1 MILMVLYGDQEINMQ
16 LVELETLL
24 TRHGIRGLKNT
35 KGIETLWNEIQTGE
49 STLVQ
54 DGFHLYRK
62 TRVVQ
67 LHITANDHRLIHHGK
82 KDLSSGKIYRTRSQ
96 RPLSEKMLLSETPIE
111 TALRGA
117 KEEFGSYLTALNLVM
132 DPDQDIQ
139 VLQEWSG
146 PFGAYGTLQT
156 LYELHQVYAK
166 CTPPNFDLFVTQELP
181 KWEHTWVW
189 NK

>member
-1 MILMVLYGDQEINMQ
+1 MD

-24 TRHGIRGLKNT
+24 TKYGIRGLTQT
-35 KGIETLWNEIQTGE
+35 KGTQSLWNELQIGE

-54 DGFHLYRK
+54 DGFRLYRK

-67 LHITANDHRLIHHGK
+67 LHIAANDYHLFHHSK
-82 KDLSSGKIYRTRSQ
+82 KDLSSGRIYRTRGK
-96 RPLSEKMLLSETPIE
+96 RPLSEKMLLSETPLD
-111 TALRGA
+111 TAIRGA
-117 KEEFGSYLTALNLVM
+117 KEEFGRHLAALNLVI
-132 DPDQDIQ
+132 DPNQEIQ

-146 PFGAYGTLQT
+146 PFGPYGTLQT
-156 LYELHQVYAK
+156 LYELHQVHAE
-166 CTPPNFDLFVTQELP
+166 CTPPHLDLFVTQEPP